1 LGLASGKAGLIPI
14 YWKAYIIGR
23 ISLPQ
28 DCFSIVGVVKN
39 HSSMALGLNKLERFV
54 ENILGTL
61 QQKKSIQNNDAQHN
75 YKKRVTNYV
84 GTRYYHAKCY
94 LC

>member
-1 LGLASGKAGLIPI
+1 
-14 YWKAYIIGR
+14 
-23 ISLPQ
+23 
-28 DCFSIVGVVKN
+28 
-39 HSSMALGLNKLERFV
+39 MALGLNKLERFV